1 MNKLILILFLV
12 PFIGVSVFADTVVYK
27 SGGEIECEV
36 LQQNADNIIVRC
48 KLNGD
53 WVTKTIPRASIQT
66 IHLTK
71 GDQSDGKGVIPKSAA
86 SDATAKSES
95 KKSTANP
102 ASESASKTKTPELQG
117 PSDLKPWIRKSLG
130 SAKSGEIII
139 LVLRG
144 EFTNDRAD
152 SIGETISPGA
162 MKAMVECALE
172 RSPALIVLEIDSPGG
187 LVSVM
192 DNVIEQTVVLQVEKK
207 IRVVAWPKKA
217 GSAASILCLA
227 CKEIVVHPLT
237 RMGAAT
243 MIYGGKFKH
252 GERVEGPKN
261 ALDQKMES
269 WSDASKRQILELTGR
284 DAMIQEAM
292 QFPEKQL
299 WYSKTSG
306 FSNTIPPRNL
316 ESEWMQLDD
325 SIEKP
330 MVLTSKQMMDIN
342 LAKGSANDEVE
353 LLALLKLGP
362 SAKVIRI
369 DLLDPVI
376 APAIEEL
383 QKYYSNI
390 DEEFDKLDSQFR
402 NKLEKLYDKI
412 ELAERVAQVV
422 VSTNKITEQQLKE
435 LQVQISSCITA
446 IPTLTTRL
454 KELLFIQNSRLK
466 ICYEVELEAAKRS
479 LITAKTTLQT
489 GVKLRTISTN
499 QIAFDINLARE
510 CIHNARMGCPPES
523 KK

>member
-1 MNKLILILFLV
+1 MKKLMLILFLV
-12 PFIGVSVFADTVVYK
+12 AFIGVSVFADTVIYK
-27 SGGEIECEV
+27 SGGVLDCEV
-36 LQQNADNIIVRC
+36 LQQNADNIIARC

-53 WVTKTIPRASIQT
+53 WVTKTITRASIQT
-66 IHLTK
+66 IDLTK
-71 GDQSDGKGVIPKSAA
+71 GDQSDGKGVIPKTPP

-95 KKSTANP
+95 KKSTENP
-102 ASESASKTKTPELQG
+102 ASESASKTKTPELQR

-130 SAKSGEIII
+130 SAKSGEVVI
-139 LVLRG
+139 LALRG
-144 EFTNDRAD
+144 EFTNDSAD

-172 RSPALIVLEIDSPGG
+172 RSPAVIVLEIDSPGG

-243 MIYGGKFKH
+243 MIYGGEFKH

-299 WYSKTSG
+299 WYSKESG
-306 FSNTIPPRNL
+306 FSDTVPPHNL
-316 ESEWMQLDD
+316 GSEWMQLDD

-383 QKYYSNI
+383 QKYNSDI
-390 DEEFDKLDSQFR
+390 DEELDKLESQFVD
-402 NKLEKLYDKI
+402 KLEKVYDKI
-412 ELAERVAQVV
+412 ELAGRVARLC
-422 VSTNKITEQQLKE
+422 VSTKTIPEK
-435 LQVQISSCITA
+435 QIKDLSAKVSGCITA
-446 IPTLTTRL
+446 IPTLTARL
-454 KELLFIQNSRLK
+454 KELLLNRDSQLE
-466 ICYEVELEAAKRS
+466 ICYEVQLEAAKRS
-479 LITAKTTLQT
+479 LITAKNTLQT
-489 GVKLRTISTN
+489 GVKLGKILTSE
-499 QIAFDINLARE
+499 IARDIDWASE

>member
-1 MNKLILILFLV
+1 MKKLILILFVAPL
-12 PFIGVSVFADTVVYK
+12 IGVSVFADTVVYK

-36 LQQNADNIIVRC
+36 LQQNTDNIIVRC
-48 KLNGD
+48 QLNGN
-53 WVTKTIPRASIQT
+53 WVTQPIPRLSIQT
-66 IHLTK
+66 IHLTH
-71 GDQSDGKGVIPKSAA
+71 GDQSDGKGVIPKSSP
-86 SDATAKSES
+86 SDANAKGES

-102 ASESASKTKTPELQG
+102 ASESASKTKTPELQS

-130 SAKSGEIII
+130 SIKSGEVVI
-139 LVLRG
+139 LTLRG
-144 EFTNDRAD
+144 EFTNDTAD

-187 LVSVM
+187 SVQVM
-192 DNVIEQTVVLQVEKK
+192 NNVIEQTVVLQVEKK

-217 GSAASILCLA
+217 GSAASILSLA

-243 MIYGGKFKH
+243 MIYGSGDKY

-261 ALDQKMES
+261 ALDHKMES
-269 WSDASKRQILELTGR
+269 WSDASKRQILELTRR

-299 WYSKTSG
+299 WYSKISG
-306 FSNTIPPRNL
+306 FSNTVPPRNL
-316 ESEWMQLDD
+316 GSEWMQLDD

-330 MVLTSKQMMDIN
+330 MVLTSKQMVDIK
-342 LAKGSANDEVE
+342 LAVGSANDEVE
-353 LLALLKLGP
+353 LLALLKLAP
-362 SAKVIRI
+362 TSKVIRI

-390 DEEFDKLDSQFR
+390 NDELYKLDNQFR

-412 ELAERVAQVV
+412 EQASRVSQVV
-422 VSTNKITEQQLKE
+422 VSTQQITDKQLKE

-446 IPTLTTRL
+446 MPTLSARL
-454 KELLFIQNSRLK
+454 KALLLSQNLDLE

-479 LITAKTTLQT
+479 LNQAKSTLQT
-489 GVKLRTISTN
+489 GMKLGTISTSD
-499 QIAFDINLARE
+499 IARDIDWARE
-510 CIHNARMGCPPES
+510 CVHNARMGCPPES

>member
-1 MNKLILILFLV
+1 
-12 PFIGVSVFADTVVYK
+12 
-27 SGGEIECEV
+27 
-36 LQQNADNIIVRC
+36 
-48 KLNGD
+48 
-53 WVTKTIPRASIQT
+53 
-66 IHLTK
+66 
-71 GDQSDGKGVIPKSAA
+71 
-86 SDATAKSES
+86 
-95 KKSTANP
+95 
-102 ASESASKTKTPELQG
+102 
-117 PSDLKPWIRKSLG
+117 
-130 SAKSGEIII
+130 
-139 LVLRG
+139 
-144 EFTNDRAD
+144 
-152 SIGETISPGA
+152 
-162 MKAMVECALE
+162 
-172 RSPALIVLEIDSPGG
+172 
-187 LVSVM
+187 VSVM

-207 IRVVAWPKKA
+207 IRVIAWPKKA

-243 MIYGGKFKH
+243 MIYGGEFKH

-353 LLALLKLGP
+353 LLALLKLAP

-390 DEEFDKLDSQFR
+390 DEELDKLDSQFR

-412 ELAERVAQVV
+412 ELAGRVAQVV

-435 LQVQISSCITA
+435 LQVQISGCITA
-446 IPTLTTRL
+446 IPTITARL
-454 KELLFIQNSRLK
+454 KELLLTQNSRLK

-499 QIAFDINLARE
+499 QIALDINLARE